1 MLDVVKRGLLVYLL
15 SREETVRSTHEVS
28 KMTSSTTNIS
38 HDIGV
43 SRLFRAIA
51 AQMTK
56 LTYVMTRRTQI
67 EWAA

>member
-1 MLDVVKRGLLVYLL
+1 
-15 SREETVRSTHEVS
+15 
-28 KMTSSTTNIS
+28 MTSSTTNIS